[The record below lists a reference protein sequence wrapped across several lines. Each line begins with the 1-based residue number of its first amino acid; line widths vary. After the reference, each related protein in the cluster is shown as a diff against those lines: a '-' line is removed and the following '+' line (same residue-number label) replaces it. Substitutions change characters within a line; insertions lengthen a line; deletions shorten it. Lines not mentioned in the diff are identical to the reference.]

1 MVCPRSRCAG
11 RLPDISH
18 PFIER
23 LIGTIRREYLDHVLF
38 WNRLD
43 LQRKFGQFARY
54 YNHVRVHSALEGKT
68 PAEQLGV
75 TSPPVADL
83 QHFSWQT
90 HCHGLF
96 HTPIAA

>member
-1 MVCPRSRCAG
+1 
-11 RLPDISH
+11 
-18 PFIER
+18 
-23 LIGTIRREYLDHVLF
+23 LF

-75 TSPPVADL
+75 TSPRSLIYSTSPGKLTATAC
-83 QHFSWQT
+83 ST
-90 HCHGLF
+90 HQSPLDQQFAMDRLKRC
-96 HTPIAA
+96 